1 MGGEFFTYH
10 TFSKLL
16 NKLLYNNVSRNNFT
30 CNQIISTRNSNHFK
44 RAYNCP
50 NALTYTGFK
59 KINNCTKRWNIY
71 PKNTCLITS
80 SFLIALLRIE
90 SYHFMKCWDSHDLD
104 CLGFFTG

>member
-50 NALTYTGFK
+50 NALTFTGFK
-59 KINNCTKRWNIY
+59 KSIIAQKDGIFTLKI
-71 PKNTCLITS
+71 PVLLLPH
-80 SFLIALLRIE
+80 FL
-90 SYHFMKCWDSHDLD
+90 
-104 CLGFFTG
+104 